1 MKQISECKEAKR
13 RGQVIAPRD
22 GLGRKQREEG
32 EEERKEV
39 RREGGGCWCSAV
51 VRSFTDSSFE
61 HI

>member
-1 MKQISECKEAKR
+1 M
-13 RGQVIAPRD
+13 IAPRD
-22 GLGRKQREEG
+22 GLGRRQREEG

-61 HI
+61 QI